1 MSIYKNYL
9 DLKVI
14 SSKLAKKIEQNP
26 NKVSDIYRRSIS
38 IGINSLHQ
46 IAKKK
51 SVGGYAISILESVH
65 VSEDVGPARI
75 QTTIRIYTK
84 KNTSLDHIR
93 SILITMRYFMDFFEV
108 GEAKIVSDEA
118 KNFLAFVRVRIP
130 TKSKQPTSVEIKKE
144 ILDHSPDCNFIYL
157 MPSSSVN
164 GNKRLIRY
172 YYKIVPVECMKP
184 AQYSKPDGYGFS
196 RTNRICGV
204 ADF

>member
-9 DLKVI
+9 DLKLI
-14 SSKLAKKIEQNP
+14 TSKQSEKVVKNP
-26 NKVSDIYRRSIS
+26 IKVNDIYRRSIS

-51 SVGGYAISILESVH
+51 SVGGYAIAILESAYESGGVK
-65 VSEDVGPARI
+65 SARL
-75 QTTIRIYTK
+75 QTTIRIFTK

-93 SILITMRYFMDFFEV
+93 SILITMRYFLDFFEI
-108 GEAKIVSDEA
+108 GEAKMVNNEV
-118 KNFLAFVRVRIP
+118 KEFLAFVRVRMP

-204 ADF
+204 ANF

>member
-14 SSKLAKKIEQNP
+14 SSKLAKKVEKNP
-26 NKVSDIYRRSIS
+26 DKVSDIYRRSIS

-51 SVGGYAISILESVH
+51 SAGGYAISILESEYER
-65 VSEDVGPARI
+65 EDMQPARI

-84 KNTSLDHIR
+84 KITSLDHIR

-108 GEAKIVSDEA
+108 GEAKIVNDEA
-118 KNFLAFVRVRIP
+118 KNYLAFVRVRIP
-130 TKSKQPTSVEIKKE
+130 TRSKQPTSIEIKKE
-144 ILDHSPDCNFIYL
+144 ILDHSSDCNFIYL
-157 MPSSSVN
+157 MPSSSIN

-172 YYKIVPVECMKP
+172 YYKIKPVECMKP
-184 AQYSKPDGYGFS
+184 AQFSKPDGYGFS
-196 RTNRICGV
+196 RTNRICGL

>member
-14 SSKLAKKIEQNP
+14 SSKLAKKVEKNP
-26 NKVSDIYRRSIS
+26 DKVSDIYRRSIS

-51 SVGGYAISILESVH
+51 SAGGYAISILESEYER
-65 VSEDVGPARI
+65 EDMQPARI

-84 KNTSLDHIR
+84 KITSLDHIR

-108 GEAKIVSDEA
+108 GEAKIVNDEA
-118 KNFLAFVRVRIP
+118 KNYLAFVRVRIP
-130 TKSKQPTSVEIKKE
+130 TRSKQPTSIEIKKE
-144 ILDHSPDCNFIYL
+144 ILDHSSDCNFIYL
-157 MPSSSVN
+157 MPSSSIN

-172 YYKIVPVECMKP
+172 YYKIIPVECMKP
-184 AQYSKPDGYGFS
+184 AQFSKPDGYGFS
-196 RTNRICGV
+196 RTNRICGL

>member
-9 DLKVI
+9 DLKVV
-14 SSKLAKKIEQNP
+14 SSKLAKKIELNP

-38 IGINSLHQ
+38 IGVNSLHQ

-65 VSEDVGPARI
+65 VREDVGPARI

-84 KNTSLDHIR
+84 KNTSLVHIR

-108 GEAKIVSDEA
+108 GEAKIVSEEA
-118 KNFLAFVRVRIP
+118 KNFLAFVRVRMP
-130 TKSKQPTSVEIKKE
+130 TKCKQPRSVEIKKE